1 MKSFRIV
8 FACGTTG
15 RCRIL
20 KAWSVLV
27 ETLQSRVR
35 RRAFLDIVSLATC
48 LLGFIG
54 LIFVVW
60 RMKTGVFG
68 TPRALYLLFIG
79 MACAPFYVAFVRPPK
94 IPFLLPPVI
103 AIFLLYPIGAPHGI
117 VYSTDP
123 IFNFSFTQDLLRPG
137 FWAPGGGNAFAKT
150 YSFYP
155 IGNVFVGYV
164 VLNAPLPPDI
174 GYLWIEPVLRL
185 LAIPATVYSFGRR
198 LFGPRTAAIG
208 VLLYLGTPSILFNDA
223 VQQGFGTI
231 FFALSLLALFLL
243 VQAVHPSAQ
252 RRAMLLFAVVSAAIV
267 MTHHLSSYVLAFWLT
282 ALAILMV
289 RRRARSTLPVL
300 RLAVLFTYFVV
311 ILLFYI
317 DTLTK
322 SIFLI
327 HQQTLETALVNLIA
341 PEMTAGGGSGS
352 NLGRTFTQ
360 IEIGWLIATLI
371 GLFLLAFFTAA
382 RHRATRP
389 NPFDLANGIVASFL
403 VFVTLALIG
412 TPVNYGP
419 LRINE
424 YARFIVMPYPAP
436 TLVRW
441 ARLDFWKS
449 APRAPPAFRERP
461 WIPRLAVVAIAGGL
475 VMGGN
480 LAPITLRAYFETFS
494 SRATDSPL
502 YLGPDSVRVS
512 GWATAHFGDGRM
524 WGDQLANDV
533 FAGFGFMPVDFGAT
547 RVFTSETLNESV
559 WCQVKV
565 RDYVAVD
572 YLMTI
577 LRPNFLH
584 EGLLPK
590 PLSAVQVGKFA
601 TDPHFALVYQDAT
614 FLVYRMVLYHS
625 CP

>member
-1 MKSFRIV
+1 M
-8 FACGTTG
+8 FACGTPHAAESLRLG
-15 RCRIL
+15 EC
-20 KAWSVLV
+20 SVEVLQARV
-27 ETLQSRVR
+27 E
-35 RRAFLDIVSLATC
+35 RRAFLDIVSLAVS

-60 RMKTGVFG
+60 QMKTGVFG

-79 MACAPFYVAFVRPPK
+79 MACAPFYVAFVRIPK

-103 AIFLLYPIGAPHGI
+103 ALFLLYPIGAPHGV

-123 IFNFSFTQDLLRPG
+123 IFNFSFTQDLLRTG
-137 FWAPGGGNAFAKT
+137 FWAPGASNAFATT

-164 VLNAPLPPDI
+164 ILNAPLPPDI

-185 LAIPATVYSFGRR
+185 LAIPASVYAFGRR

-231 FFALSLLALFLL
+231 FFALSLLALFML
-243 VQAVHPSAQ
+243 VQAVGLAAQ
-252 RRAMLLFAVVSAAIV
+252 RRAMVLFAVVSTGIV
-267 MTHHLSSYVLAFWLT
+267 MTHHLSSYVFAFWVT
-282 ALAILMV
+282 ALGFLMV
-289 RRRARSTLPVL
+289 PRRARKLLPVL
-300 RLAVLFTYFVV
+300 RLIVLFAYFVV
-311 ILLFYI
+311 ALLVYI
-317 DTLTK
+317 NILTK
-322 SIFLI
+322 AIFLI
-327 HQQTLETALVNLIA
+327 HESTLTAALRNLIA
-341 PEMTAGGGSGS
+341 PETAASGSGS

-360 IEIGWLIATLI
+360 IEIGWLVATLI
-371 GLFLLAFFTAA
+371 GLFVLAFSTAV
-382 RHRATRP
+382 RHRATRH

-403 VFVTLALIG
+403 VFVTLPLVV
-412 TPVNYGP
+412 TPLNYVP

-424 YARFIVMPYPAP
+424 YAGFIVMPFAAA
-436 TLVRW
+436 TLIRW
-441 ARLDFWKS
+441 ARSDFWKS
-449 APRAPPAFRERP
+449 ARRAPQVLRERP
-461 WIPRLAVVAIAGGL
+461 WIPRLVVVAIAGGI

-480 LAPITLRAYFETFS
+480 LAPITLRGYFESFN

-502 YLGPDSVRVS
+502 YLGVDSIRVS
-512 GWATAHFGDGRM
+512 DWATDHFADGRM

-533 FAGFGFMPVDFGAT
+533 FAGFGFMPVEFGAT
-547 RVFTSETLNESV
+547 RIFGGTVLNESA
-559 WCQVKV
+559 WCLLKV

-584 EGLLPK
+584 EGLWPT
-590 PLSAVQVGKFA
+590 PMSAAQVGKFA
-601 TDPHFALVYQDAT
+601 TDPHFAMVYRDAT
-614 FLVYRMVLYHS
+614 FTIYRVMLPS
-625 CP
+625 PFPPCL